1 MKNYRY
7 QKLHSRSGIT
17 RAAYILMIL
26 IILML
31 ILISIPAWKYYQNRA
46 AQLGCGSSLNTANH
60 QLSIEYLAGRKI
72 TPETA
77 KEIVTVAMDG
87 WDDLCPGGGTP
98 YLVEDESEVGY
109 RVVCGIHDKDTKERT
124 RLNAVNAL
132 EQIKEAVHKER
143 NLGISFPESVT
154 VVING
159 KEFHAAMID
168 EESGLKRGTNATTG
182 VKDTVIYY
190 SIVGHSEFGKDSG
203 TKTGQVWYFSYA
215 DEEHCA
221 NWNCTDGWS
230 GDSYLKD

>member
-17 RAAYILMIL
+17 RAAYLLIIL

-46 AQLGCGSSLNTANH
+46 AELGCGSSLNSANH

-98 YLVEDESEVGY
+98 YLVEEESEVGY

-124 RLNAVNAL
+124 RLNAANAL
-132 EQIKEAVHKER
+132 EQIEKSVKMEKT
-143 NLGISFPESVT
+143 LGNNYPDLVK
-154 VVING
+154 VVLNG
-159 KEFHAAMID
+159 KEYEAVLTD
-168 EESGLKRGTNATTG
+168 KESGLKRGTGATTG
-182 VKDTVIYY
+182 VKGTVIYY
-190 SIVGHSEFGKDSG
+190 SITGHSDFGVDSG
-203 TKTGQVWYFSYA
+203 LTEGKVWYFSYA

-221 NWNCTDGWS
+221 NWNSIDGWS

>member
-17 RAAYILMIL
+17 RAACILMIL

-46 AQLGCGSSLNTANH
+46 AQLGCGSSLNSANH

-98 YLVEDESEVGY
+98 YLVEDESKVGY

-124 RLNAVNAL
+124 RLNASHVL
-132 EQIKEAVHKER
+132 QQIKKRVKSAQIQGEM
-143 NLGISFPESVT
+143 SPESVS
-154 VVING
+154 VELNG
-159 KEFHAAMID
+159 KKYEAVLAEEENEFRTGNVARGKR
-168 EESGLKRGTNATTG
+168 EEEPTIRYAVAGYG
-182 VKDTVIYY
+182 D
-190 SIVGHSEFGKDSG
+190 FGMDSG
-203 TKTGQVWYFSYA
+203 AREGKICYFSFA
-215 DEEHCA
+215 DEHHYA
-221 NWNCTDGWS
+221 IWSSKDGWL
-230 GDSYLKD
+230 GDSYGR